1 MSVSLRPLLKA
12 FLHFGV
18 VTSEA
23 APVYSAAAFCS
34 VLPQTHHKR
43 LSHAPVLPIH
53 SEREGYKRPAAN
65 CYCFPE
71 ILGGVGGESKSHFAA
86 TFYRTRSFPSDQ
98 REPETER
105 QRGEQE
111 ETNNTDPEA
120 LDTL

>member
-18 VTSEA
+18 VTPEA

-43 LSHAPVLPIH
+43 LSDAPVLPIN
-53 SEREGYKRPAAN
+53 SEREGDNRPAAN

-71 ILGGVGGESKSHFAA
+71 ILGGGEKESKSHFAA
-86 TFYRTRSFPSDQ
+86 RFYRTRSFPSDQ
-98 REPETER
+98 RETETER
-105 QRGEQE
+105 RTGGDE
-111 ETNNTDPEA
+111 
-120 LDTL
+120 